1 MKIIRFTKDDLNIN
15 KDILRK
21 KFEFDNKD
29 TDNEIYRIL
38 IPMVPNTNYLSNVIE
53 TFIESKNR
61 VKDFDSKYSFHCA
74 NHMIVNTVKESIN
87 NGTLPDYSEFDMI
100 LATNV

>member
-1 MKIIRFTKDDLNIN
+1 MKILRFNKDDLDMN

-38 IPMVPNTNYLSNVIE
+38 VPMVPNTNYLSNVIE

-61 VKDFDSKYSFHCA
+61 V
-74 NHMIVNTVKESIN
+74 
-87 NGTLPDYSEFDMI
+87 I
-100 LATNV
+100 LLYGIKLQKRK